1 MKNGG
6 GEGPGERGRSRGRRE
21 RETEGRGDYREQG
34 DDGHKYGL
42 ILILSVFTGC

>member
-1 MKNGG
+1 MEVGKGLEKGG
-6 GEGPGERGRSRGRRE
+6 GTGGKGRE
-21 RETEGRGDYREQG
+21 RQRGGDYREQG